1 MKMNKFFSN
10 KYFRY
15 GSLVISGIFMGW
27 LFFHSPQKT
36 TVQNVNTA
44 EKKQETIW
52 TCAMHPQIRMHEPGK
67 CPICGM
73 DLIPLN
79 QSNAEIDPAAV
90 HLTEDAAQ
98 LANVLTSVVTR
109 QKPLKE
115 VRLYGKVQTDERLLQ
130 SQVAHISGRI
140 EKLLVNFTGEVV
152 QKGQTLA
159 VIYSPE
165 IVTAQQE
172 LLEASKTK
180 QSQPQIYE
188 AAKERLR
195 QWRLSESQIN
205 SIENSGNIQNNVE
218 IVSDISGI
226 ITSRRV
232 NNGDYVNQGTILFD
246 VADLSRVWVL
256 FDAYESDLQFLQKG
270 DHLEFTVQALPG
282 IKFSGNI
289 AFIDPVI
296 DPVNRVAKVRI
307 EAENQ
312 SGRLKPEMFVTGI
325 VHARLDEYRNMLVIP
340 KSAVL
345 WTGTRSIVYI
355 KQANT
360 DEPVFK
366 MREIGLGPMLGN
378 SYVITDGL
386 MEGEEI
392 VTQGA
397 FSVDAA
403 AQLEGKPS
411 MMNPQGGKTSSM
423 PGMIMP
429 GDSKSDDKQ
438 NTPGMDIP
446 SDKKDNGNAKNEN
459 SSQNTAG
466 KVTKIDVSM
475 DFVMKLNTVFDQ
487 YITLKDAFVQG
498 DAKKVKQVVMDVQQS
513 LANVDMKLLTG
524 DANKK
529 WMDISGKLDNF
540 IIQISS
546 SSDIE
551 VQRKAFSDFSNEF
564 YKAIKTFGLMGKTAY
579 YQFCPMAF
587 NEKGAFWLSTIKEIR
602 NPYFGDKMPTCGET
616 KETLKY

>member
-1 MKMNKFFSN
+1 MKMKRIFSN

-15 GSLVISGIFMGW
+15 GSFVIAGIFLGW
-27 LFFHSPQKT
+27 LFFHAPKRTLVQDEKT
-36 TVQNVNTA
+36 E

-79 QSNAEIDPAAV
+79 QSNVKIDSTAV
-90 HLTEDAAQ
+90 YLSEDAIQ
-98 LANVLTSVVTR
+98 LANVQTSVVTL
-109 QKPLKE
+109 QKPVKE
-115 VRLYGKVQTDERLLQ
+115 VRLYGKVQADERLLQ
-130 SQVAHISGRI
+130 NQVAHISGRI

-180 QSQPQIYE
+180 QGQPEIYE

-205 SIENSGNIQNNVE
+205 SVESSGNILNNVE
-218 IVSDISGI
+218 IVSDFSGI
-226 ITSRRV
+226 ITARRV
-232 NNGDYVNQGTILFD
+232 NNGDYINQGTVLFD
-246 VADLSRVWVL
+246 IADLSSVWVL
-256 FDAYESDLQFLQKG
+256 FDAYESDLQFLRKG

-282 IKFSGNI
+282 EKFTGII

-307 EAENQ
+307 ETSNQ
-312 SGRLKPEMFVTGI
+312 SGKLKPEMFVTGI
-325 VHARLDEYRNMLVIP
+325 VKARLDEYRNMLVIP

-345 WTGTRSIVYI
+345 WTGTRSIVYV
-355 KQANT
+355 KKT
-360 DEPVFK
+360 DTGEPVFK
-366 MREIGLGPMLGN
+366 MREVGLGPMLGN

-386 MEGEEI
+386 TEGEEI

-411 MMNPQGGKTSSM
+411 MMNPGGGSTSSM
-423 PGMIMP
+423 PGMDMP
-429 GDSKSDDKQ
+429 GDKTNSSKSSGGHQ
-438 NTPGMDIP
+438 TNPNNTG
-446 SDKKDNGNAKNEN
+446 K
-459 SSQNTAG
+459 SSKFN
-466 KVTKIDVSM
+466 VSM
-475 DFVMKLNTVFDQ
+475 DFVMQLNTVFEK
-487 YITLKDAFVQG
+487 YIGLKDAFVQS
-498 DAKKVKQVVMDVQQS
+498 DVKKAIQTAGVMEKS
-513 LANVDMKLLTG
+513 LADIDMKLLTG
-524 DANKK
+524 DEHTQ
-529 WMDISGKLDNF
+529 WMNSTGKLNNLLKH
-540 IIQISS
+540 IQSS
-546 SSDIE
+546 NDIE
-551 VQRKAFSDFSNEF
+551 EQRKDFSNLSSEF
-564 YKAIKTFGLMGKTAY
+564 YKVVKKFGLMGKTAY

-587 NEKGAFWLSTIKEIR
+587 NEKGAYWLSTTQEIR
-602 NPYFGDKMPTCGET
+602 NPYFGDQMLTCGDNR
-616 KETLKY
+616 ETLSY